1 MQAIVRCHYVNLLI
15 FLTILGLLL
24 CLLDVYTTFIENLRS
39 TDSEFYFIASNFF
52 SIYFTFSSICF
63 YKTYRPHIAQVLEIV
78 QKRIRCS
85 VDKSENHSQVCNQEF
100 HRSEKVSQN
109 KGTSI
114 NILFTTHERKPPQG
128 SVSVSLLHAPR
139 YY

>member
-1 MQAIVRCHYVNLLI
+1 MQAIVGCHYVNLLI

-63 YKTYRPHIAQVLEIV
+63 YKTYWPHIA
-78 QKRIRCS
+78 
-85 VDKSENHSQVCNQEF
+85 
-100 HRSEKVSQN
+100 
-109 KGTSI
+109 
-114 NILFTTHERKPPQG
+114 
-128 SVSVSLLHAPR
+128 
-139 YY
+139 